1 MSLFDTFTFYRQ
13 HDAMQCGITCLKMVC
28 KYYGRE
34 YSLDELSKLCSTSR
48 AGVTLLG
55 INEAASEL
63 GFRTFC
69 GKPTIEQL
77 TEAPLPAILHWNQNH
92 FVVLYK
98 VKKLRN
104 GRHRYYI
111 ADPGRDLL
119 CYTDEEIQDY
129 WAVVKTLGDYD
140 RGVAL
145 FLQPM
150 PQFYENNR
158 QEKSEKRSF
167 GFLLGYLKQ
176 YRRYF
181 GQIILGLLLGSI
193 IQLIFPFLTQAI
205 VDVGINYRDINFIYL
220 ILLAQLMLT
229 ISRTAVDFIRR
240 WILLHISM
248 RINISLISDFFIK
261 LLQLPMSFFDTKL
274 TGDIMQRMTD
284 HRRIESFL
292 TGQTLSI
299 LFSIINFIVFG
310 IVLLCYNTGIFAVFV
325 LCSLIYAM
333 WIILFLRKRKQL
345 DYLYFEKQAANNNK
359 TLQFITGMQEIKLQ
373 DCEQRRRWEWEDAQ
387 ADLFDA
393 NMKSLKLQQT
403 QEAGSIF
410 INETKN
416 IIITVLAATAV
427 INNEMTL
434 GMMLAVQYII
444 GQLNAPVE
452 QLLNFIYSMQDVSIS
467 LERIN
472 EIHEKPNEA
481 SIAGALTSFD
491 HPSGCDI
498 KLNDVVFRYDKHLE
512 PNIIDHVTTVLSQ
525 GKVTAIVGTSGS
537 GKTTLIK
544 LLLGYYP
551 LLQGQIMIGSHPI
564 NDYNLKWWR
573 RQCGVVMQDGFIFSE
588 SIARNIAVDDGEID
602 RKRLLHAARIA
613 NIEDYIE
620 NLPLKYNTIIGQDG
634 IGLSQGQKQRILIAR
649 AVYKDPP
656 YIFLDEATNA
666 LDANNERAIV
676 ENLARFYHG
685 KTVVVVAHRL
695 STVRHADNIIVLEQ
709 GKIVES
715 GQHEDL
721 ITAKG
726 AYYHLV
732 KNQLELGN

>member
-1 MSLFDTFTFYRQ
+1 
-13 HDAMQCGITCLKMVC
+13 
-28 KYYGRE
+28 
-34 YSLDELSKLCSTSR
+34 
-48 AGVTLLG
+48 
-55 INEAASEL
+55 
-63 GFRTFC
+63 
-69 GKPTIEQL
+69 
-77 TEAPLPAILHWNQNH
+77 
-92 FVVLYK
+92 
-98 VKKLRN
+98 
-104 GRHRYYI
+104 
-111 ADPGRDLL
+111 
-119 CYTDEEIQDY
+119 
-129 WAVVKTLGDYD
+129 
-140 RGVAL
+140 
-145 FLQPM
+145 
-150 PQFYENNR
+150 
-158 QEKSEKRSF
+158 
-167 GFLLGYLKQ
+167 
-176 YRRYF
+176 
-181 GQIILGLLLGSI
+181 
-193 IQLIFPFLTQAI
+193 
-205 VDVGINYRDINFIYL
+205 
-220 ILLAQLMLT
+220 
-229 ISRTAVDFIRR
+229 
-240 WILLHISM
+240 
-248 RINISLISDFFIK
+248 
-261 LLQLPMSFFDTKL
+261 MSFFDTKL

-299 LFSIINFIVFG
+299 LFSIINFIIFG
-310 IVLLCYNTGIFAVFV
+310 IVLLCYNTSIFAVFV
-325 LCSLIYAM
+325 LCSLIYAV

-359 TLQFITGMQEIKLQ
+359 TLQFIIGMQEIKLQ

-512 PNIIDHVTTVLSQ
+512 PNIIDHVTTVLPR

-551 LLQGQIMIGSHPI
+551 LLHGQIIIGSHPI

-709 GKIVES
+709 GKIVEN

-726 AYYHLV
+726 AYYNLV

>member
-1 MSLFDTFTFYRQ
+1 MKLFDTFTFYRQ

-104 GRHRYYI
+104 GKHRYYI

-119 CYTDEEIQDY
+119 CYTDEEMQDY

-158 QEKSEKRSF
+158 QERSEKRSF

-220 ILLAQLMLT
+220 ILLAQLTLT

-261 LLQLPMSFFDTKL
+261 LLRLPMSFFDTKL

-299 LFSIINFIVFG
+299 LFSIINFIIFG
-310 IVLLCYNTGIFAVFV
+310 IVLLCYNTSIFAVFA
-325 LCSLIYAM
+325 LCSLIYAV

-359 TLQFITGMQEIKLQ
+359 TLQFIIGMQEIKLQ

-481 SIAGALTSFD
+481 SIAGTLTNFD

-512 PNIIDHVTTVLSQ
+512 PNIIDHVTTVLPQ

-551 LLQGQIMIGSHPI
+551 LLHGQIIIGSHPI

-726 AYYHLV
+726 AYYNLV

>member
-119 CYTDEEIQDY
+119 CYTDEEMQDY

-158 QEKSEKRSF
+158 QERSEKRSF

-220 ILLAQLMLT
+220 ILLAQLTLT

-261 LLQLPMSFFDTKL
+261 LLRLPMSFFDTKL

-299 LFSIINFIVFG
+299 LFSIINFIIFG
-310 IVLLCYNTGIFAVFV
+310 IVLLCYNTSIFAVFA
-325 LCSLIYAM
+325 LCSLIYAV

-359 TLQFITGMQEIKLQ
+359 TLQFIIGMQEIKLQ

-512 PNIIDHVTTVLSQ
+512 PNIIDHVTTVLPR

-551 LLQGQIMIGSHPI
+551 LLHGQIIIGSHPI

-709 GKIVES
+709 GKIVEN

-726 AYYHLV
+726 AYYNLV

>member
-77 TEAPLPAILHWNQNH
+77 TGAPLPAILHWNQNH

-104 GRHRYYI
+104 GKHRYYI

-119 CYTDEEIQDY
+119 CYTDEEMQDY

-158 QEKSEKRSF
+158 QERSEKRSF

-220 ILLAQLMLT
+220 ILLAQLTLT

-261 LLQLPMSFFDTKL
+261 LLRLPMSFFDTKL

-299 LFSIINFIVFG
+299 LFSIINFIIFG
-310 IVLLCYNTGIFAVFV
+310 IVLLCYNTSIFAVFA
-325 LCSLIYAM
+325 LCSLIYAV

-359 TLQFITGMQEIKLQ
+359 TLQFIIGMQEIKLQ

-512 PNIIDHVTTVLSQ
+512 PNIIDHVTTVLPQ

-551 LLQGQIMIGSHPI
+551 LLHGQIIIGSHPI

-726 AYYHLV
+726 AYYNLV

>member
-104 GRHRYYI
+104 GKHRYYI

-119 CYTDEEIQDY
+119 CYTDEEMQDY

-158 QEKSEKRSF
+158 QERSEKRSF

-220 ILLAQLMLT
+220 ILLAQLTLT

-261 LLQLPMSFFDTKL
+261 LLRLPMSFFDTKL

-299 LFSIINFIVFG
+299 LFSIINFIIFG
-310 IVLLCYNTGIFAVFV
+310 IVLLCYNTSIFAVFA
-325 LCSLIYAM
+325 LCSLIYAV

-359 TLQFITGMQEIKLQ
+359 TLQFIIGMQEIKLQ

-512 PNIIDHVTTVLSQ
+512 PNIIDHVTTVLPQ

-551 LLQGQIMIGSHPI
+551 LLHGQIIIGSHPI
-564 NDYNLKWWR
+564 NNYNLKWWR

-726 AYYHLV
+726 AYYNLV

>member
-104 GRHRYYI
+104 GKHRYYI

-119 CYTDEEIQDY
+119 CYTDEEMQDY

-158 QEKSEKRSF
+158 QERSEKRSF

-220 ILLAQLMLT
+220 ILLAQLTLT

-299 LFSIINFIVFG
+299 LFSIINFIIFG
-310 IVLLCYNTGIFAVFV
+310 IVLLCYNTSIFAVFA
-325 LCSLIYAM
+325 LCSLIYAV

-512 PNIIDHVTTVLSQ
+512 PNIIDHVTTILPQ

-551 LLQGQIMIGSHPI
+551 LLHGQIIIGSHPI

-709 GKIVES
+709 GKIVEN

-726 AYYHLV
+726 AYYNLV

>member
-1 MSLFDTFTFYRQ
+1 M
-13 HDAMQCGITCLKMVC
+13 
-28 KYYGRE
+28 
-34 YSLDELSKLCSTSR
+34 
-48 AGVTLLG
+48 G

-104 GRHRYYI
+104 GKHRYYI

-119 CYTDEEIQDY
+119 CYTDEEMQDY

-158 QEKSEKRSF
+158 QERSEKRSF

-220 ILLAQLMLT
+220 ILLAQLTLT

-261 LLQLPMSFFDTKL
+261 LLRLPMSFFDTKL

-299 LFSIINFIVFG
+299 LFSIINFIIFG
-310 IVLLCYNTGIFAVFV
+310 IVLLCYNTSIFAVFA
-325 LCSLIYAM
+325 LCSLIYAV

-359 TLQFITGMQEIKLQ
+359 TLQFIIGMQEIKLQ

-512 PNIIDHVTTVLSQ
+512 PNIIDHVTTVLPR

-551 LLQGQIMIGSHPI
+551 LLHGQIIIGSHPI

-709 GKIVES
+709 GKIVEN

-726 AYYHLV
+726 AYYNLV

>member
-104 GRHRYYI
+104 GKHRYYI

-119 CYTDEEIQDY
+119 CYTDEEMQDY

-158 QEKSEKRSF
+158 QERSEKRSF

-220 ILLAQLMLT
+220 ILLAQLTLT

-261 LLQLPMSFFDTKL
+261 LLRLPMSFFDTKL

-299 LFSIINFIVFG
+299 LFSIINFIIFG
-310 IVLLCYNTGIFAVFV
+310 IVLLCYNTSIFAVFA
-325 LCSLIYAM
+325 LCSLIYAV

-359 TLQFITGMQEIKLQ
+359 TLQFIIGMQEIKLQ

-512 PNIIDHVTTVLSQ
+512 PNIIDHVTTVLPQ

-551 LLQGQIMIGSHPI
+551 LLHGQIIIGSHPI

-613 NIEDYIE
+613 NIEDFIE

-709 GKIVES
+709 GKIVEN

-726 AYYHLV
+726 AYYNLV